1 MRQSREW
8 LVFKVQQQMRPALMK
23 RSLTDKIEDSFLESF
38 SCDINMIVEEFD
50 FYQQLPPKMQTEL
63 VEYLFSDMLD
73 RFSHVFSFCE
83 KGFRNE
89 LII

>member
-1 MRQSREW
+1 MLKE
-8 LVFKVQQQMRPALMK
+8 
-23 RSLTDKIEDSFLESF
+23 SLTDRMIEAFYESF

-63 VEYLFSDMLD
+63 VSYLFYDMLN
-73 RFSHVFSFCE
+73 RFKHMFSFCE
-83 KGFRNE
+83 EGFRNE